1 VHTMTSTL
9 SNSCEADLPCRLK
22 VGYGWYLPWWRER
35 SFVGEEGTIVC
46 LDSGGFSDMARRDN
60 TAGYPLKYSKTE
72 EQEGAKARQP
82 REFGK
87 PVLAEVHEAISVR

>member
-1 VHTMTSTL
+1 
-9 SNSCEADLPCRLK
+9 
-22 VGYGWYLPWWRER
+22 
-35 SFVGEEGTIVC
+35 
-46 LDSGGFSDMARRDN
+46 MARRDN